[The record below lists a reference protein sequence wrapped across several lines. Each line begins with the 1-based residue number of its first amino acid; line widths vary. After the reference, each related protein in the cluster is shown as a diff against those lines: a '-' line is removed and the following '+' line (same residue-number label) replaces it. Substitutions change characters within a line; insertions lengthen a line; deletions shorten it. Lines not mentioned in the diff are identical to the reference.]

1 MGSILRDATSA
12 DKLTS
17 VSTGEQ
23 IEEWIAVK
31 GGGFIRPIFNLPAVL
46 CEADLL
52 RLYDAMLHLDLHDMW
67 KRYEA
72 DRVSFLAYLKDD
84 VGLSSL
90 ADRQH
95 FANALARCKR
105 LGTFDAAATPSKAEP
120 FVEGKI

>member
-1 MGSILRDATSA
+1 M
-12 DKLTS
+12 
-17 VSTGEQ
+17 
-23 IEEWIAVK
+23 
-31 GGGFIRPIFNLPAVL
+31 L

-84 VGLSSL
+84 VGLASL